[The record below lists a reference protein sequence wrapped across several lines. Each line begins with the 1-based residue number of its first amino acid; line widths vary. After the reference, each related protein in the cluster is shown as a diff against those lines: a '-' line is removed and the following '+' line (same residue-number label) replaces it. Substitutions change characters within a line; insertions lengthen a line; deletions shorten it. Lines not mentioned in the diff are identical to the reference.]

1 MNLMFFFFHYLLFLN
16 SLISTFIHSHLLYN
30 STMPSFD
37 IVSKVDLQTLD
48 NAINAATKEI
58 TTRFDFRDSKTE
70 IDLDKKT
77 LIVHVL
83 TENEMR
89 ITAVEDV
96 VRSRLIKQKIDPNC
110 MDFGKKQ
117 YASGNMVRKDIIIK
131 QGIDKDSSRKI
142 AKIIKDSGIKVQAQ
156 IMDDQLRVS
165 GKKIDDL
172 QQTMG
177 LLRTADVGIPLQF
190 QNMKS

>member
-1 MNLMFFFFHYLLFLN
+1 
-16 SLISTFIHSHLLYN
+16 
-30 STMPSFD
+30 MPSFD

-70 IDLDKKT
+70 VELDKKE
-77 LIVHVL
+77 LIVHIL

-89 ITAVEDV
+89 ITAIEDV
-96 VRSRLIKQKIDPNC
+96 VRSRLIKQKIDPSC
-110 MDFGKKQ
+110 MDFGKQQ
-117 YASGNMVRKDIIIK
+117 YASGNMMKKDIIIK
-131 QGIDKDSSRKI
+131 QGIDKDTSRKI
-142 AKIIKDSGIKVQAQ
+142 AKIIKDSGLKVQAQ
-156 IMDDQLRVS
+156 IMDDQLRVT

-172 QQTMG
+172 QQSMSV
-177 LLRTADVGIPLQF
+177 LRSADVGMPLQF